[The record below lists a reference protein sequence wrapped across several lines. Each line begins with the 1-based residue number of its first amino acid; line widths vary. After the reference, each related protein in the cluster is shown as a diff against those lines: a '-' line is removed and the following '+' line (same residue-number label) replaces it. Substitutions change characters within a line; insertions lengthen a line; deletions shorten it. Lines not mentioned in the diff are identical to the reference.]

1 MTELQGI
8 AGAVAAVQGRIAAA
22 AARAGRA
29 ASDVRLVAVSK
40 GQPAEAVRAAFA
52 AGLRDFGENKL
63 QEAEEKIAALFDL
76 REQGA
81 RWHLVGHLQSNK
93 ARAAAA
99 LFDYVHSVDAAA
111 LGPRLEQGAA
121 RAGKVLPALVQVDLA
136 GEESKFGI
144 EQDRLLPAL
153 DQLRG
158 SKSLRIV
165 GLMLLPPYEEDP
177 ERARPF
183 FRRLR
188 ALRDAALHENL
199 LLGGELSMGM
209 SHDFEVAIE
218 EGATMVRVGTALF
231 GPRGKA

>member
-29 ASDVRLVAVSK
+29 VSDVRLVAVSK
-40 GQPAEAVRAAFA
+40 GQPAEAVRAGFA

-63 QEAEEKIAALFDL
+63 QEAEEKIAALSDL

-111 LGPRLEQGAA
+111 LGPRLEHGA
-121 RAGKVLPALVQVDLA
+121 
-136 GEESKFGI
+136 EESKFGI